1 MSEPAE
7 VMGIPY
13 DGDDLSEMERA
24 IYDGRGVHPAAALR
38 QIAKLRG
45 VRLVVDQWRDDYT
58 HAAEAMV
65 RVGAHIE
72 SGGAPT
78 RKAGA
83 SGNAEANETT
93 PGVSARSA
101 DDAGTTT
108 PTPVSHVTEG
118 SPCWCVPEVISVP
131 AKKSATDPTDQPI
144 QGCNCAS
151 YNNPEKVRPTVSGPV
166 PEVVLTP
173 PPGLGIERDTVC
185 VDACIA
191 RVVAYL
197 WGYGVV
203 TLGSCCGHGRS
214 RPDLVLGQHEDMAT
228 VRAYIAEVDD
238 RTWGLCQW
246 RLAENTDL
254 VPERMVIDP
263 GAVPC
268 ALVEWEDKRVDL

>member
-72 SGGAPT
+72 SGGAST
-78 RKAGA
+78 RKGGA
-83 SGNAEANETT
+83 SGNAEVNETS
-93 PGVSARSA
+93 PGVSEGSA

-108 PTPVSHVTEG
+108 PTPVT
-118 SPCWCVPEVISVP
+118 
-131 AKKSATDPTDQPI
+131 

-151 YNNPEKVRPTVSGPV
+151 YNNPERVRPTTSGPV